1 MNISQKLLP
10 PGGSFFFMPKRNK
23 NQIVSPY
30 IKYR

>member
-1 MNISQKLLP
+1 MNIPQKLLP
-10 PGGSFFFMPKRNK
+10 PEAAFFMPKRNK